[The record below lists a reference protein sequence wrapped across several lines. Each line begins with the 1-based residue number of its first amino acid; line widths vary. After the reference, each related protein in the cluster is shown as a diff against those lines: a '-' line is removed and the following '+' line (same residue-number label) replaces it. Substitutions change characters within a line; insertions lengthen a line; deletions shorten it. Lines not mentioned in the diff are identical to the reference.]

1 MRKLIWLSC
10 VLGIGCQNEATF
22 VGDDAVSFALTENTP
37 PLIETDEAALYLVEY
52 RVDLPIRDPGDEIMR
67 TLRDDVSDYDNL
79 PFERLPWVGRDDLA
93 IEVDYTVANMDDT
106 SHDLITVTANGIS
119 EFTEYLPGFTVDE
132 DDVFADFALWERT
145 HKLGPLER
153 QTFTIRQEEFD
164 EVAVDLATVV
174 NGAPNSNQ
182 IVHPD
187 NESHNDVRSQ
197 MYIPAVIPGL
207 IAVRLGIRAE
217 ETANIVLEASVRV
230 LENNRRFVEG
240 NERLLEATPEIFRP
254 VVPVEE

>member
-1 MRKLIWLSC
+1 MRKFIWLTC
-10 VLGIGCQNEATF
+10 VLGIGCQSEATF
-22 VGDDAVSFALTENTP
+22 VGDDVVSFALTEDTT

-67 TLRDDVSDYDNL
+67 ALRDDARDYEGL
-79 PFERLPWVGRDDLA
+79 PFARLPWVGRDDLA
-93 IEVDYTVANMDDT
+93 IEVDYTIANMDDVP
-106 SHDLITVTANGIS
+106 HDLITVTANGIN
-119 EFTEYLPGFTVDE
+119 EFTEYVPAFTVDD
-132 DDVFADFALWERT
+132 DDVFADYALWERT
-145 HKLGPLER
+145 HKLDPLER

-164 EVAVDLATVV
+164 EAAVDLATVV

-182 IVHPD
+182 IVHPN
-187 NESHNDVRSQ
+187 NESHNDARSQ
-197 MYIPAVIPGL
+197 MYIPEVIPGL

-230 LENNRRFVEG
+230 LEYNRRFAEG
-240 NERLLEATPEIFRP
+240 NERLLEMAPEIFRP